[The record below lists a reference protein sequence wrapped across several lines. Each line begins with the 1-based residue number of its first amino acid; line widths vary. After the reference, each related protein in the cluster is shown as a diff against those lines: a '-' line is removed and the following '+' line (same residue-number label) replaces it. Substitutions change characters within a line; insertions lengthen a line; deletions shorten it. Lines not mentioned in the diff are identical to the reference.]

1 MPSMP
6 KTRVPM
12 LFCFVLVLL
21 QLGCVNFKKLFRYTY
36 LLCITFTYISFFV
49 FKFLDWGGAV
59 VGFSSCYPVRTAWYE
74 ADLY

>member
-36 LLCITFTYISFFV
+36 LLCITFTYVSFFV
-49 FKFLDWGGAV
+49 FKFLDWGGGRCRV
-59 VGFSSCYPVRTAWYE
+59 QFVLPGTYRLV
-74 ADLY
+74 